1 MNAPRARKAHLDAL
15 SISLLLACCMFW
27 GFQQVLVKATVAEVA
42 PVFQAF
48 VRFALATVAVAA
60 WCLWSGLRTPVPSA
74 AGAVPSP
81 TPPGAADKASAPRL
95 GGWGP
100 GLLAGALFAGEF
112 ACIYVGMQYTTA
124 SRLTVFLYGS
134 PFWVALLLPRFIP
147 GERLRGWQ
155 WLGLAAAFVGVGL
168 ALGDGMT
175 GRAPDAHPLAWLG
188 DVLGLVAG
196 LMWAL
201 TTVVIRST
209 ALARVAPE
217 HQLLYQV
224 AVSTALLP
232 LLSLALGE
240 PWSWDFSA
248 FAWASL
254 LVQALVGAFA
264 SYLAWM

>member
-112 ACIYVGMQYTTA
+112 ACIY
-124 SRLTVFLYGS
+124 
-134 PFWVALLLPRFIP
+134 
-147 GERLRGWQ
+147 
-155 WLGLAAAFVGVGL
+155 LGLQLKTKTRLLGAFIAPFILLFLIAAAGQGS
-168 ALGDGMT
+168 D
-175 GRAPDAHPLAWLG
+175 RN
-188 DVLGLVAG
+188 LVPSQWQG
-196 LMWAL
+196 GL
-201 TTVVIRST
+201 TTLHLVLAIAGE
-209 ALARVAPE
+209 ALFVLASAAGAMFLI
-217 HQLLYQV
+217 QNNLLKNKKPGQQ
-224 AVSTALLP
+224 TITTLLI
-232 LLSLALGE
+232 
-240 PWSWDFSA
+240 
-248 FAWASL
+248 
-254 LVQALVGAFA
+254 
-264 SYLAWM
+264 